1 MVSAVRKGTSIRQAA
16 KRFGV
21 ARATVQYWLSRAGD
35 ARLDRVDFGER
46 PRGPRQPAN
55 RVDTRV
61 EEQILALRR
70 DLMQLSALGEF
81 GAEAIHRE
89 MRRRQIPQTPS
100 VRTIGR
106 ILERRGALDGRK
118 RTRRPPPPPG
128 WYLPEAAAHQAE
140 LDSFDCIEG
149 LVIQGGHPVEVLS
162 AVSLW
167 GGLVEAWPRA
177 KITAKAVVSALLRHW
192 RRFGLPGYA
201 QFDNDTVFQGAHQ
214 HPDSL
219 GRVVRLCLSL
229 GVTPVFTPPRE
240 TGFQAAIENFNGR
253 WQSKVWSR
261 FTHNSRQDLQR
272 QSAKFIT
279 ASRRRSAARI
289 AGAPPRRLFPEVWT
303 LDLDACLHGRV
314 LFLRRTDDHG
324 RARLLGRTF
333 AVDVNWPHRLVRA
346 DVDLDHDQIC
356 FYALRRREPAQ
367 QPMLRTVQ
375 YHFPR
380 KRFQG

>member
-118 RTRRPPPPPG
+118 RTRRPPSPPG
-128 WYLPEAAAHQAE
+128 WYLPEAADALAE
-140 LDSFDCIEG
+140 LSARG
-149 LVIQGGHPVEVLS
+149 LFISTSCKTED
-162 AVSLW
+162 
-167 GGLVEAWPRA
+167 EARE
-177 KITAKAVVSALLRHW
+177 LLRN
-192 RRFGLPGYA
+192 A
-201 QFDNDTVFQGAHQ
+201 
-214 HPDSL
+214 
-219 GRVVRLCLSL
+219 
-229 GVTPVFTPPRE
+229 E
-240 TGFQAAIENFNGR
+240 T
-253 WQSKVWSR
+253 WSR
-261 FTHNSRQDLQR
+261 D
-272 QSAKFIT
+272 
-279 ASRRRSAARI
+279 RRV
-289 AGAPPRRLFPEVWT
+289 G
-303 LDLDACLHGRV
+303 
-314 LFLRRTDDHG
+314 
-324 RARLLGRTF
+324 
-333 AVDVNWPHRLVRA
+333 
-346 DVDLDHDQIC
+346 
-356 FYALRRREPAQ
+356 
-367 QPMLRTVQ
+367 
-375 YHFPR
+375 
-380 KRFQG
+380 